1 MAQEVPSDMTQWS
14 NKSPLEWQ
22 DYINKEVKVY
32 ADEKNDYQGWLV
44 TVDPV
49 STSIVLANFQEDQ
62 ETLIRVIMGHAVQEV
77 QVVDEADEATKDR
90 LAHLF
95 TPRETTSPYCKDDL
109 EKKKLSLKNW
119 LEQNNI
125 PVSVQGESCTVLC
138 VAGVLTI
145 DPPYGPENCSSA
157 NEIILSR
164 VQGLLQWFLNNQ
176 GETRLTSH

>member
-1 MAQEVPSDMTQWS
+1 MTDWS

-22 DYINKEVKVY
+22 DYLNKEVKVS

-49 STSIVLANFQEDQ
+49 SASIVLANFQEDQ
-62 ETLIRVIMGHAVQEV
+62 KTLIRVIMGHAVQEV
-77 QVVDEADEATKDR
+77 QVVKGADEATKDR

-95 TPRETTSPYCKDDL
+95 TPRETTIPYSKEDL

-125 PVSVQGESCTVLC
+125 PVAVQGESHTVLC

-164 VQGLLQWFLNNQ
+164 VQGLLQGFLHNQ
-176 GETRLTSH
+176 GETMLHPH

>member
-1 MAQEVPSDMTQWS
+1 MTQWS
-14 NKSPLEWQ
+14 NKSPPEWQ
-22 DYINKEVKVY
+22 DYINKEVKVS
-32 ADEKNDYQGWLV
+32 ADEKKDYQGWLV

-49 STSIVLANFQEDQ
+49 SASIVLANFQEEQ
-62 ETLIRVIMGHAVQEV
+62 KTLIRVIMGHAVQEV
-77 QVVDEADEATKDR
+77 QVVKEADEETRDR

-95 TPRETTSPYCKDDL
+95 TPRETTSSYSKEDL
-109 EKKKLSLKNW
+109 EKKKLSLKSW

-125 PVSVQGESCTVLC
+125 PVTVQGESHSMLC

-164 VQGLLQWFLNNQ
+164 VQGLLKGFLNNQ
-176 GETRLTSH
+176 GETRLDSH